1 MFKKLNFPD
10 FDFQIKTVE
19 DKLMIFDGLRKK
31 FVRLTSEE
39 WVRQHMLLFL
49 LECKKYPKSLIKVES
64 GLKYN
69 KLNKRSDILT
79 YDNTGQPF
87 LVIECKSP
95 EISLDKN
102 VLYQVSAY
110 AKSLEVK
117 YIGVT
122 NGLDHYFWELDINSE
137 NTVALRDFPEYKV

>member
-1 MFKKLNFPD
+1 MLKKLNFPV

-19 DKLMIFDGLRKK
+19 GKLMIFDGLRKK

-49 LECKKYPKSLIKVES
+49 LQNKKYPRALIKVES

-79 YDNTGQPF
+79 YDNAGQPF

-95 EISLDKN
+95 DISLDEN
-102 VLYQVSAY
+102 VMYQVSAY
-110 AKSLEVK
+110 AKSLDVK

-122 NGLDHYFWELDINSE
+122 NGLDHYFWEVEKSSG
-137 NTVALRDFPEYKV
+137 NTVALSDFPEYKT

>member
-1 MFKKLNFPD
+1 MLKKLNFPS
-10 FDFQIKTVE
+10 FEFQIKTVE

-39 WVRQHMLLFL
+39 WVRQHMLLYL
-49 LECKKYPKSLIKVES
+49 LECKKYPRSLIKVES

-79 YDNTGQPF
+79 YDNKGHPF

-95 EISLDKN
+95 EISLDEK
-102 VLYQVSAY
+102 VLHQVSIY
-110 AKSLEVK
+110 AKSLKVK
-117 YIGVT
+117 FIGVT
-122 NGLDHYFWELDINSE
+122 NGLDHFFWEVNKDTGITN
-137 NTVALRDFPEYKV
+137 ALRDFPEYKV